1 MTELIREI
9 DPLRA
14 RLALARERGLRVGV
28 VPTMGALHRG
38 HLALVAEARKRAQ
51 VVVVTV
57 FVNPTQFGPNE
68 DFTKYPR
75 MLEKDVEACRAAGA
89 DLVFSPGDPQVIYPE
104 GDETRVRVPTTAKH
118 LEGEFRPHHFEGVAT
133 VCMKLFQIVGPS
145 VAVFGRK
152 DYQQL
157 MVIREMVRQLNLP
170 LGIVA
175 GATLREA
182 DGLAMSSRNGY
193 LSAAERM
200 QAPQLQH
207 ELAAI
212 VAAVRAG
219 ERDYAMLAVTAVRHL
234 KMAGWRVD
242 YIEVRDAD
250 TLAPPV
256 PGSPRLVVLGAAWLG
271 RTRLIDNL
279 DVDLPGAAH
288 V

>member
-1 MTELIREI
+1 MRLVHTAAE
-9 DPLRA
+9 LRA
-14 RLALARERGLRVGV
+14 ALAGETATAF
-28 VPTMGALHRG
+28 VPTMGNLHAG
-38 HLALVAEARKRAQ
+38 HVSLVELARQHGSPVVASI
-51 VVVVTV
+51 
-57 FVNPTQFGPNE
+57 FVNPLQFGAGE
-68 DFTKYPR
+68 DFERYPR
-75 MLEKDVEACRAAGA
+75 TLDDDCGKLAAAGC
-89 DLVFSPGDPQVIYPE
+89 DLVFAPDVAEMYPVPQGFVVQPPAALANDLC
-104 GDETRVRVPTTAKH
+104 GT
-118 LEGEFRPHHFEGVAT
+118 FRPGHFSGVAT
-133 VCMKLFQIVGPS
+133 VVLKLFNLVQPR

-219 ERDYAMLAVTAVRHL
+219 ERDYAMLAATAVRHL